1 MRELLT
7 DGFIEKEIFP
17 TVPPRT
23 ATEPTFFRMCY
34 VHNSGSHG
42 PSIMALMESPA
53 IIVSVLL
60 MMRYEKP
67 ESGGSS
73 LRDIVGHSFTNG
85 SVVMPLLYTV
95 VLATQL

>member
-1 MRELLT
+1 
-7 DGFIEKEIFP
+7 
-17 TVPPRT
+17 
-23 ATEPTFFRMCY
+23 
-34 VHNSGSHG
+34 
-42 PSIMALMESPA
+42 MALMESPA